1 MGSGHSGRSHFLEK
15 NIVYLELISGSNVNC
30 VTSPKKNAAV
40 TYCPVTQYLQATRL
54 ARIA

>member
-30 VTSPKKNAAV
+30 VTSPKNAAV
-40 TYCPVTQYLQATRL
+40 TNCPVTQYLQATRL